1 MRSSILLLL
10 IGFALAACSAPPE
23 GLIVP
28 VQTLP
33 AVAGEANLAVGE
45 EQASPIAPS
54 PTMTAESSPTV
65 LATPILAEPS
75 ATPAPVEL
83 TPSPIAIEQARATT
97 AAELVEVIP
106 PLRDQV
112 ELAVAYRGI
121 EAVAATPELAI
132 DLQPGAIEEFYIS
145 NVDNNTVSAIEAEL
159 MSVGEYAYFWFD
171 RGDGSV
177 NPDARALRG
186 VTEEFDEVFDA
197 LFPYFGTSEHEG
209 ERVHIVHASPSRLCE
224 IADQCRLAGYFSSR
238 DQLPGWVDPQSNERK
253 MFVMN
258 VRQFG
263 STTYIDTLTHELRHL
278 LGSGYDLGDE
288 DWFIE
293 GAAMLAED
301 LLGFTT
307 LPQYRANQFLSDPGL
322 QLNSWQEEN
331 TGPRYGQGYLVNR
344 FLYDRLGPDLYRE
357 YTLSRQPG
365 IRGVDDVAAARGLD
379 ITGEGLWLDW
389 LASMAL
395 LDVSAVPEQYRWDGP
410 SLEPIAMTG
419 VVAPETIR
427 TAVHQ
432 YAAAY
437 YELPAG
443 PATIEFT
450 GATTVPLLGSA
461 APSGDYYWYAQRA
474 NSSNPRLTRALDLRD
489 ATAATLHYRVYADIE
504 AGYDFAYV
512 SASTDGGRTWQAL
525 AAEGMQGLD
534 VADDPSNTAL
544 ADRFYTGRGEQ
555 WAEETIDLTPYGGQ
569 EILLRFEYVTDLILT
584 YGGFAIDDIAIPEI
598 GFFDDAE
605 TAAPGWIAEG
615 FTRATAAL
623 PQSWR
628 PQLITFD
635 AGGRPSVER
644 LVVPDDGRLIYEYET
659 VPGARR
665 PILIVAAVAPETL
678 QPVEYKLTV
687 NPR

>member
-1 MRSSILLLL
+1 MRSFILLLL
-10 IGFALAACSAPPE
+10 IGFALAAGNVPPE
-23 GLIVP
+23 GLVVP

-33 AVAGEANLAVGE
+33 ALPGTAVVLTAE
-45 EQASPIAPS
+45 EESPIAPS
-54 PTMTAESSPTV
+54 STMTVASSPTP
-65 LATPILAEPS
+65 LASPTAAEPS
-75 ATPAPVEL
+75 ATPAPDV
-83 TPSPIAIEQARATT
+83 TPSPIAIEQLRATT
-97 AAELVEVIP
+97 SAELVEVMP
-106 PLRDQV
+106 PLRDQI

-121 EAVAATPELAI
+121 EAIVATQEPITELH
-132 DLQPGAIEEFYIS
+132 PGIFEDFFIS
-145 NVDNNTVSAIEAEL
+145 NVESNTVSVIEAEL
-159 MSVGEYAYFWFD
+159 MSVGENAYFWFD
-171 RGDGSV
+171 RGDGSGK
-177 NPDARALRG
+177 PDEAALAVATQR
-186 VTEEFDEVFDA
+186 FDEVFNA
-197 LFPYFGTSEHEG
+197 LFPNFGTGEHEG

-224 IADQCRLAGYFSSR
+224 NADQCGLAGYFSSR

-258 VRQFG
+258 ARQFG
-263 STTYIDTLTHELRHL
+263 SATYIDTLSHELRHL
-278 LGSGYDLGDE
+278 LGSAYDLGDE

-307 LPQYRANQFLSDPGL
+307 LPQYRANQFLSEPDL

-357 YTLSRQPG
+357 YTLSRRPG
-365 IRGVDDVAAARGLD
+365 LMGVDEIAAANGLE
-379 ITGEGLWLDW
+379 ITGERLWLDW

-395 LDVSAVPEQYRWDGP
+395 LDVSDVPEQYRWDGP
-410 SLEPIAMTG
+410 SLEPIAMTAAG
-419 VVAPETIR
+419 VPENIR

-432 YAAAY
+432 YAADY

-443 PATIEFT
+443 AATIEFT
-450 GATTVPLLGSA
+450 GRTTVPLLGSA
-461 APSGDYYWYAQRA
+461 APSGDYFWYAQRA
-474 NSSNPRLTRALDLRD
+474 NSSNPRLTRSVDLRD
-489 ATAATLHYRVYADIE
+489 AAGATLHYRVYADIE

-512 SASTDGGRTWQAL
+512 SASIDDGRTWQPL

-534 VADDPSNTAL
+534 AADDPSGTAL
-544 ADRFYTGRGEQ
+544 ADRFYTGRVGK
-555 WAEETIDLTPYGGQ
+555 WVEEAIDLSPYSGR

-584 YGGFAIDDIAIPEI
+584 YGGFAIDDIVIPEI
-598 GFFDDAE
+598 GLLDDAE
-605 TAAPGWIAEG
+605 AADSSWIAEG
-615 FTRATAAL
+615 FTRATADL

-644 LVVPDDGRLIYEYET
+644 LDVSDDGRLTFDYET

-665 PILIVAAVAPETL
+665 PILIIAAVAPETL
-678 QPVEYKLTV
+678 QPAEYELTI
-687 NPR
+687 NLR